1 MTDFL
6 PYIVSVICALISG
19 FITYGVARRQMKAEI
34 QKIEK
39 QHELN
44 LEAEQQKFDMEKEK
58 MELEHKHQLELLRA
72 QTGNQIGA
80 EMLSEITKQYMKS
93 PAGQAQMKNAAHSNK
108 TNRPAR
114 R

>member
-44 LEAEQQKFDMEKEK
+44 LVCK
-58 MELEHKHQLELLRA
+58 
-72 QTGNQIGA
+72 
-80 EMLSEITKQYMKS
+80 
-93 PAGQAQMKNAAHSNK
+93 
-108 TNRPAR
+108 
-114 R
+114 